1 MEQETKW
8 VIPLHGYF
16 KLLCKII
23 IIITLVAMNNHDSS
37 MKYKPKILP
46 MTSQNNMCHIKINV
60 GCVKKDI
67 VP

>member
-16 KLLCKII
+16 KLLCKMI

-46 MTSQNNMCHIKINV
+46 MT
-60 GCVKKDI
+60 
-67 VP
+67 